1 VGDEDSELTRKKEKA
16 PNQERDDKGRFLPEH
31 GAYTGHIRRR
41 YSDKRYKEGKQL
53 QAVMDALV
61 DDLGGQGNLTAGQR
75 LLLDTIQSKLIVVL
89 QISQYVDQ
97 QAEIIKD
104 GQLLPV
110 LGKNYLA
117 YLNSLRLALDQLYKD
132 NHRSKGKERTLEEI
146 CQKYKVEDGNTDHNS
161 SD

>member
-1 VGDEDSELTRKKEKA
+1 MKK
-16 PNQERDDKGRFLPEH
+16 QERDDQGRFTPTH
-31 GAYTGHIRRR
+31 GADCQHFA
-41 YSDKRYKEGKQL
+41 KRYTDARTSEGKRL
-53 QAVMDALV
+53 KAVMDALA
-61 DDLGGQGNLTAGQR
+61 DDLGGHDNLTAGQR
-75 LLLDTIQSKLIVVL
+75 LLLDTIHSKLIVVL
-89 QISQYVDQ
+89 QIGKYADEQS
-97 QAEIIKD
+97 ELIKD

>member
-1 VGDEDSELTRKKEKA
+1 MEK
-16 PNQERDDKGRFLPEH
+16 QGRDKKGRFLPQH

-41 YSDKRYKEGKQL
+41 YSDKRYREGKQL

-61 DDLGGQGNLTAGQR
+61 DDLGGHDNLTAGQR
-75 LLLDTIQSKLIVVL
+75 LLLDTIQSKLVVVL
-89 QISQYVDQ
+89 QIGKYVDKQ
-97 QAEIIKD
+97 SEIIKE

-132 NHRSKGKERTLEEI
+132 NHRSKGKIPTIKEIIQEESE
-146 CQKYKVEDGNTDHNS
+146 Q
-161 SD
+161 

>member
-1 VGDEDSELTRKKEKA
+1 MTKSTPK
-16 PNQERDDKGRFLPEH
+16 ERDDKGRFLPQH

-53 QAVMDALV
+53 QVVMDALV
-61 DDLGGQGNLTAGQR
+61 NDLGGQENLNAGQR

-89 QISQYVDQ
+89 QIGKYVDQ

-117 YLNSLRLALDQLYKD
+117 YLNSLRIALDQVYKIGSG
-132 NHRSKGKERTLEEI
+132 SKSRVPTIREI
-146 CQKYKVEDGNTDHNS
+146 IAGEDT
-161 SD
+161 

>member
-1 VGDEDSELTRKKEKA
+1 MSRKREKRD
-16 PNQERDDKGRFLPEH
+16 RDDKGQFLPQH

-41 YSDKRYKEGKQL
+41 YSDKRYREGKQL
-53 QAVMDALV
+53 QAAMEALV
-61 DDLGGQGNLTAGQR
+61 DDLGGQDNLSAGQR

-89 QISQYVDQ
+89 QIGKYVDQ

-132 NHRSKGKERTLEEI
+132 NHRSKGKERSLEEI